1 MKKTDVELIKGD
13 ITERE
18 IDGIINTSNNM
29 LILGSGLGGA
39 IKSKGGPSI
48 AAECAKLGTVTVGDA
63 VITGAGDLK
72 AKYII
77 HAVLTEFDGPILEE
91 NIIQSLE
98 RSLTLANKHK
108 LISLAVPDMS
118 EGIIR
123 FPPEKCAR
131 IIFEILKNF
140 LETKNRSLQR
150 VEIVV
155 WDIETYRIYRETY
168 EELYKQETQDTE

>member
-13 ITERE
+13 ITERK

-48 AAECAKLGTVTVGDA
+48 AAECAKLGTVTIGDA
-63 VITGAGDLK
+63 VVTAAGNLK
-72 AKYII
+72 AEYII
-77 HAVLTEFDGPILEE
+77 HAALTEFDGPILEE
-91 NIIQSLE
+91 NIIKSLQ
-98 RSLTLANKHK
+98 RSLALANKHK
-108 LISLAVPDMS
+108 MKSLAVPDMS
-118 EGIIR
+118 EGIVR
-123 FPPEKCAR
+123 FPPAKCAR
-131 IIFEILKNF
+131 AMFEVLKNY

-155 WDIETYRIYRETY
+155 WDIETYRIYKETY
-168 EELYKQETQDTE
+168 GELYKQNTQGIE